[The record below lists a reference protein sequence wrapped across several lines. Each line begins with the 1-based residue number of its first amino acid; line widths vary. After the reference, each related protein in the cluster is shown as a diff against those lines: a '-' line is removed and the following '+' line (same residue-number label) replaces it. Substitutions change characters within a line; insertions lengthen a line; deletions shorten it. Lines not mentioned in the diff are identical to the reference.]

1 MKRTSLLVSLC
12 LIIGLLLSTGASFA
26 EDLKLV
32 DIYPKDKYHG
42 LMPNNIAIKMRFSE
56 NMTSTEA
63 IAANEKAF
71 EITGKDGKKIPYT
84 TLQNPK
90 RYPNDIWLQINKNL
104 KPEEVYHLTISS
116 DLVSSAG
123 NKLNQEIVS
132 EFGVRNT
139 SADTTGYGVLMVLM
153 VVGMVG
159 YTIWDTRRKAKKEA
173 ASKIGSGEEKVNPY
187 KEARRTGKSVEKII
201 AEQEK
206 LKARNAKKREAE
218 EAAEAALAEKE
229 ARKQAEA
236 SRPGVKRVKQKR
248 PIRAVGGVTP
258 AAAIERR
265 LARAEARRQA
275 AERANA
281 KRVRTKQP
289 SRKGSKQRQRKKK

>member
-12 LIIGLLLSTGASFA
+12 LIIGLLLSNGASFA

-159 YTIWDTRRKAKKEA
+159 YTILDTRRKAKKEA

-248 PIRAVGGVTP
+248 PIRAVSGVTP